1 MIWLFSC
8 PKGRL
13 ATNCIKIQIRRSNM
27 EEEKVQDT
35 NTQPTA
41 ITLDGQP
48 ATLVQI
54 NEARNKPGVK
64 IKEESP
70 GVYKTLQRLNG

>member
-1 MIWLFSC
+1 
-8 PKGRL
+8 
-13 ATNCIKIQIRRSNM
+13 M

-48 ATLVQI
+48 TTLVQI